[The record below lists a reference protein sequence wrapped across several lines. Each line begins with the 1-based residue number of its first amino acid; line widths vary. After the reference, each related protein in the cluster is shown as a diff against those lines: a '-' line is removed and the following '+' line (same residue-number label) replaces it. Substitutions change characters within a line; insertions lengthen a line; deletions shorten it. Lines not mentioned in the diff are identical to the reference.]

1 MASCSDL
8 VTSALLI
15 LLAKITTMKDLQ
27 PQTLQI
33 LFPFLE
39 ELYAIRPGLSFQEH
53 LAQCL
58 SVGLEFDGLAHIA
71 LSEGWS
77 LEYINRTN
85 IDQNQCQLVEQ
96 SAQIYARSRHICTL
110 EDSGIPELLVLRDL
124 DSCTMERSI
133 RHVMLPVIPAQPHP
147 SEPKAEFALFFSR
160 QEESF
165 TIREQLFMIYL
176 RPHIWRA
183 EQVWKAHSHR
193 HQPPLPFR
201 RKEDDIVLPNHPVG
215 MIQHLGLTHRQ
226 AEVMLLVTQGKDNC
240 WIAENLGCSVKT
252 VKKHLENIYVRL
264 GVATRAAA
272 VSTTMARAG
281 FLQMKHEG

>member
-1 MASCSDL
+1 LPA
-8 VTSALLI
+8 AQLL
-15 LLAKITTMKDLQ
+15 LLAEITDMKDLQ

-39 ELYAIRPGLSFQEH
+39 DLYAIRPGLSFQDH

-58 SVGLEFDGLAHIA
+58 TVGLEFDGLAHVA

-77 LEYINRTN
+77 LEYLSRKN
-85 IDQNQCQLVEQ
+85 IDQDQCQLVEQ
-96 SAQIYARSRHICTL
+96 SAQLYAKSRHICNL
-110 EDSGIPELLVLRDL
+110 GDDAIPELLVLRDL
-124 DSCTMERSI
+124 GSCTGDRSI
-133 RHVMLPVIPAQPHP
+133 RHVMLPVLPAQPQ
-147 SEPKAEFALFFSR
+147 SAEPRAEFALFFSR
-160 QEESF
+160 KEEDF
-165 TIREQLFMIYL
+165 AIREQLFMIYL

-183 EQVWKAHSHR
+183 EQAWKAHTYR
-193 HQPPLPFR
+193 QHQTPMHLLP
-201 RKEDDIVLPNHPVG
+201 KVDDIVIPNHPVG
-215 MIQHLGLTHRQ
+215 MIQSLGLTHRQ

-240 WIAENLGCSVKT
+240 WIADNLGCSIKT

-281 FLQMKHEG
+281 FLQVTEEG

>member
-1 MASCSDL
+1 M
-8 VTSALLI
+8 
-15 LLAKITTMKDLQ
+15 LAETTAMKDLQ

-39 ELYAIRPGLSFQEH
+39 ELYAIHPGLSFQEH

-58 SVGLEFDGLAHIA
+58 EIGLEFDGLAHIA

-77 LEYINRTN
+77 LEYLNCMN
-85 IDQNQCQLVEQ
+85 IDRDQCQLVEQ
-96 SAQIYARSRHICTL
+96 SAQLYAKSRHICSL
-110 EDSGIPELLVLRDL
+110 GDGNIPELLVLRDL
-124 DSCTMERSI
+124 ESCTMERSI

-160 QEESF
+160 QNDFF

-183 EQVWKAHSHR
+183 EQVWKAHTHR
-193 HQPPLPFR
+193 QQPLRPL
-201 RKEDDIVLPNHPVG
+201 LPNQEDKIVIPNQPLG
-215 MIQHLGLTHRQ
+215 MIQRLGLTHRQ

-281 FLQMKHEG
+281 FLQLQD

>member
-1 MASCSDL
+1 
-8 VTSALLI
+8 
-15 LLAKITTMKDLQ
+15 MKDLQ
-27 PQTLQI
+27 PQTLQV

-39 ELYAIRPGLSFQEH
+39 ELYAIRPGLNFQEH
-53 LAQCL
+53 LGRCL
-58 SVGLEFDGLAHIA
+58 AIGIEFDGLAHVA
-71 LSEGWS
+71 LSEGWT
-77 LEYINRTN
+77 LEYLNRTN
-85 IDQNQCQLVEQ
+85 IDKNQCQLVEQ
-96 SAQIYARSRHICTL
+96 SAQLYAKSRHICTL
-110 EDSGIPELLVLRDL
+110 GDGDIPELLVLQDL
-124 DSCTMERSI
+124 ESCTMERSI
-133 RHVMLPVIPAQPHP
+133 LHVMLPIIPAQPHP
-147 SEPKAEFALFFSR
+147 SEPRAEFALFFSR
-160 QEESF
+160 KEKFF

-183 EQVWKAHSHR
+183 EQVWKAYTHR
-193 HQPPLPFR
+193 QHQPSLPFR
-201 RKEDDIVLPNHPVG
+201 PKDDIIMPNHPVG

-281 FLQMKHEG
+281 FLQMQE

>member
-1 MASCSDL
+1 
-8 VTSALLI
+8 
-15 LLAKITTMKDLQ
+15 MKDLQ

-58 SVGLEFDGLAHIA
+58 GVGIEFDGLAHVA

-77 LEYINRTN
+77 LEYLNRTN
-85 IDQNQCQLVEQ
+85 IDQKQCQLVEQ
-96 SAQIYARSRHICTL
+96 SAQLYAKSRYVCSL
-110 EDSGIPELLVLRDL
+110 GDSNIPELLVLRDL

-147 SEPKAEFALFFSR
+147 SEPRAEFALFFSR
-160 QEESF
+160 KEEFF

-183 EQVWKAHSHR
+183 EQAWKTHPHR
-193 HQPPLPFR
+193 QHQPPLHLLP
-201 RKEDDIVLPNHPVG
+201 KEDDIVIPNHPVG
-215 MIQHLGLTHRQ
+215 MIQRLGLTHRQ

-240 WIAENLGCSVKT
+240 WISEHLGCSVKT

-281 FLQMKHEG
+281 FLQMREEA

>member
-1 MASCSDL
+1 
-8 VTSALLI
+8 
-15 LLAKITTMKDLQ
+15 MKDLQ

-39 ELYAIRPGLSFQEH
+39 DLYAIRPGLSFQDH

-58 SVGLEFDGLAHIA
+58 KVGIEFDGLAHVA

-77 LEYINRTN
+77 LEYLSRTN
-85 IDQNQCQLVEQ
+85 IDHDQCQLVEQ
-96 SAQIYARSRHICTL
+96 SAQLYAKSRHICSL
-110 EDSGIPELLVLRDL
+110 GDGGIPELLVLRDL
-124 DSCTMERSI
+124 ESCTVERSI

-160 QEESF
+160 KEENF

-183 EQVWKAHSHR
+183 EQVWKAHTYR
-193 HQPPLPFR
+193 QHQTPLHLLP
-201 RKEDDIVLPNHPVG
+201 KADDIVIPNHPVG
-215 MIQHLGLTHRQ
+215 MIQRLGLTHRQ

-240 WIAENLGCSVKT
+240 WIAENLGCSIKT

-272 VSTTMARAG
+272 VSTTMTRAG
-281 FLQMKHEG
+281 FLQMKEEA

>member
-1 MASCSDL
+1 
-8 VTSALLI
+8 
-15 LLAKITTMKDLQ
+15 MKDLQ

-39 ELYAIRPGLSFQEH
+39 ELYAIQPGLNFQEH

-58 SVGLEFDGLAHIA
+58 QIGIEFDGLAHVA

-77 LEYINRTN
+77 LEYLNRTN
-85 IDQNQCQLVEQ
+85 IDQDQCQLVEQ
-96 SAQIYARSRHICTL
+96 SAQLYAKSRHIRSL
-110 EDSGIPELLVLRDL
+110 GDGGIPELLVLRDL
-124 DSCTMERSI
+124 DSCTVERSI
-133 RHVMLPVIPAQPHP
+133 RHVMLPVIPAQLHP
-147 SEPKAEFALFFSR
+147 TEPRAEFALFFSR
-160 QEESF
+160 KEELF

-183 EQVWKAHSHR
+183 EQIWKAHSHLPP
-193 HQPPLPFR
+193 QPLRPLRP
-201 RKEDDIVLPNHPVG
+201 KEDDIVIPNHPVG
-215 MIQHLGLTHRQ
+215 MIQRLGLTHRQ

-240 WIAENLGCSVKT
+240 WIAEHLGCSVKT

-281 FLQMKHEG
+281 FLQIQEEA